1 MVNEGLLLLAALAW
15 LGLLFGSAVWGERHP
30 AALRRGWGV
39 VFALSLAVYCTSW
52 TFFGTVQ
59 QALDSG
65 WMLPPTFLG
74 TIALYLL
81 AFPLVLRL
89 FRLARE
95 LNTTSIADLVATRLG
110 RSSALAAV
118 VTAIAVLGMIPYLAL
133 QLRAVAMSHGLLTGG
148 EPAAAGQDSALYVAI
163 AMAAFVMLFGT
174 RRASLREHNRGLVL
188 AMAVES
194 LLKLAAMLALGAW
207 LFLRDP
213 AVPAAPLPEVPGGT
227 AGFPALILLGAL
239 AMAALPHQFHVGFVE
254 GREESHLRLA
264 RWLFPLYLVLI
275 ALPVL
280 PLARA
285 GEAAFGALDVPADLY
300 VLALP
305 MAEGATGM
313 ALLAFLGGLSA
324 ATGMLVLATLTLSVM
339 IGNHWVTP
347 LRARGD
353 WPAGEGDLRGAVLM
367 QRRVAIAAVLL
378 LAWGYSRM
386 VGEHDALAE
395 IGALSFSALATLA
408 PAVGFALWRPQTP
421 AWAVIAG
428 LLAGFAVWTWVLLV
442 PALAEALGL
451 GPALHSGLAG
461 LGVLSPAA
469 LFGLDGWSPL
479 SRGVVASLLVGG
491 LLPLLLAMWWPGR
504 TETAPGALDVAAVRR
519 LAARF
524 LTPERLADALAGA
537 PADGWLDAAGAAG
550 AARVERELAAVVGAS
565 SAKLLLDAL
574 RHPEGPPAEQVV
586 ALVDEA
592 TQGLRAQQQLLGVA
606 LEHMSQ
612 GLSVVDREL
621 RLVVWNRRYRELFD
635 YPPELLQ
642 VGTPVARLVEH
653 NLRRGL
659 AGEVEIAAA
668 LESRLAHM
676 RAGTPYLS
684 ERRIGGRTIEI
695 RGEPMPDGGFVAT
708 FTDVTLFRASED
720 ALRRDAETLEARV
733 GERTRELAEA
743 KAEAERANQAKTRF
757 LAAVGHDLAQP
768 LHAAR
773 LLSHGLAEQAGGQPA
788 LATAV
793 GQVDAALGAAEEL
806 LAGLLDISRLEAG
819 GLRAQLQPVALDPLL
834 AALVDEAAVL
844 ARAKGLRLRRVP
856 TRTWV
861 QADPQLLRRVLRNFL
876 ANAVRYTLRGGIV
889 VGVRR
894 RAGGIAIEVCD
905 SGPGIPPGQQ
915 RLVFEE
921 FRRLQRGGPGLG
933 LGLAI
938 AERLAR
944 LQGTRVHL
952 RSQEGRGSCFG
963 LLLPRVAAATAAVR
977 PPPSAEPVES
987 VEGRIPLRML
997 VVDNE
1002 AGVLDATRQLLE
1014 GWGVEVR
1021 VATGPEAALAAAEG
1035 FAPQAWLLDFHL
1047 DDGATGAALHRE
1059 LAARHPGALGL
1070 VVSADHGEAVRS
1082 AVLAVGARPLTK
1094 PLKPLR
1100 LRSLLQHHATA
1111 G

>member
-1 MVNEGLLLLAALAW
+1 VVNEGLLLLAALAW

-30 AALRRGWGV
+30 QTLQRGWGV
-39 VFALSLAVYCTSW
+39 VFTLSLAVYCTSW

-65 WMLPPTFLG
+65 WLLPPTFLG

-95 LNTTSIADLVATRLG
+95 LNTTSLADLIATRLG

-133 QLRAVAMSHGLLTGG
+133 QLRAVAMSHALLTGEA
-148 EPAAAGQDSALYVAI
+148 EPTAAAGQDSALYVAI

-174 RRASLREHNRGLVL
+174 RRASVLEHNRGLVL

-194 LLKLAAMLALGAW
+194 LLKLAAMLALGVW
-207 LFLRDP
+207 LLARDP
-213 AVPAAPLPEVPGGT
+213 VVIATPLPEVPGGT

-239 AMAALPHQFHVGFVE
+239 AMVALPHQFHVGFVE
-254 GREESHLRLA
+254 GREEAHLRLA

-285 GEAAFGALDVPADLY
+285 GEAAFGTLGVPADLY

-339 IGNHWVTP
+339 IGNHWLTP

-353 WPAGEGDLRGAVLM
+353 WPGGEGDLRGAVLM
-367 QRRVAIAAVLL
+367 QRRIAIAAVLL

-386 VGEHDALAE
+386 VGEHDALAD

-408 PAVGFALWRPQTP
+408 PAVGYALWRPQTP
-421 AWAVIAG
+421 AWTVIVG
-428 LLAGFAVWTWVLLV
+428 LLAGFAVWVWVLLV
-442 PALAEALGL
+442 PALGETLGI
-451 GPALHSGLAG
+451 AG
-461 LGVLSPAA
+461 AFREVIDGAGALSPAGF
-469 LFGLDGWSPL
+469 FGLGAWSPL
-479 SRGVVASLLVGG
+479 GRGVVASLLVGS
-491 LLPLLLAMWWPGR
+491 LLPLLLAMWWPGQA
-504 TETAPGALDVAAVRR
+504 EAASGVLDVAAVRR
-519 LAARF
+519 LASRF
-524 LTPERLADALAGA
+524 LGSERLDRALAEA
-537 PADGWLDAAGAAG
+537 PASGEVPPAPLG
-550 AARVERELAAVVGAS
+550 RVERELAAVVGAS
-565 SAKLLLDAL
+565 SARLLLDAL
-574 RHPEGPPAEQVV
+574 RRPSGPAPEQVV
-586 ALVDEA
+586 AVVDEA

-635 YPPELLQ
+635 YPAELLQ

-659 AGEVEIAAA
+659 AGDIDLSAA
-668 LESRLAHM
+668 LEARLAHM

-684 ERRIGGRTIEI
+684 ERRIGDATIEI

-708 FTDVTLFRASED
+708 FTDVTLFRASEE
-720 ALRRDAETLEARV
+720 ALRRDAETLELRV
-733 GERTRELAEA
+733 GERTHELAEA

-773 LLSHGLAEQAGGQPA
+773 LLTHGLAEQTTGLAP

-793 GQVDAALGAAEEL
+793 AQVDTALGAAEEL
-806 LAGLLDISRLEAG
+806 LSGLLDISRLEAG
-819 GLRAQLQPVALDPLL
+819 GLHAQLEPVALDPLL
-834 AALVDEAAVL
+834 AALVDEAGVL

-856 TRTWV
+856 TRAWV

-876 ANAVRYTLRGGIV
+876 ANAVRYTSRGGIV

-894 RAGGIAIEVCD
+894 HGAERVAIEVCD
-905 SGPGIPPGQQ
+905 SGPGIPAGQQ

-938 AERLAR
+938 AERLAG

-963 LLLPRVAAATAAVR
+963 LLLPRVAPVAASQL
-977 PPPSAEPVES
+977 PEPSPEPVE
-987 VEGRIPLRML
+987 GRLALRLL
-997 VVDNE
+997 VVENE
-1002 AGVLDATRQLLE
+1002 AGVLHATQQLLE

-1021 VATGPEAALAAAEG
+1021 VASGPDEALAVAEG

-1047 DDGATGAALHRE
+1047 DDGATGAELHRH
-1059 LAARHPGALGL
+1059 LAARFPTGFGL
-1070 VVSADHGEAVRS
+1070 VLSADHGEAVRA
-1082 AVLAVGARPLTK
+1082 AVLAAGAQPLTK
-1094 PLKPLR
+1094 PLRPLR
-1100 LRSLLQHHATA
+1100 LRSLLQRQFAA